1 MCERNRWTCS
11 AVDSVECVK
20 KKDGSVQ
27 QNERKRWT
35 AVQQKWTKKMD
46 LFSKNE
52 EKDGPVQ
59 QINEKDGHVQQK

>member
-1 MCERNRWTCS
+1 MDLFSKMNE
-11 AVDSVECVK
+11 
-20 KKDGSVQ
+20 KDGPVQ

-35 AVQQKWTKKMD
+35 CSAKMKKMMD

-59 QINEKDGHVQQK
+59 QNEQNRWTCSAKINQKNKNKQRL